1 VVEMSEEQGTT
12 QDGTKTSYQRE
23 ELRFSF
29 EGKQAGDYLLAFI
42 LHKIASLQMRA
53 GKHLMLSLVSEPS
66 TTPIP
71 LMRERARRASRKHAD
86 NCDSGLVIRH
96 SSPRRTSFMVSC

>member
-1 VVEMSEEQGTT
+1 MSEDQGTT

-42 LHKIASLQMRA
+42 LHKNGVSQPIANSV
-53 GKHLMLSLVSEPS
+53 GKSSMKLM
-66 TTPIP
+66 
-71 LMRERARRASRKHAD
+71 
-86 NCDSGLVIRH
+86 
-96 SSPRRTSFMVSC
+96 SFNVR